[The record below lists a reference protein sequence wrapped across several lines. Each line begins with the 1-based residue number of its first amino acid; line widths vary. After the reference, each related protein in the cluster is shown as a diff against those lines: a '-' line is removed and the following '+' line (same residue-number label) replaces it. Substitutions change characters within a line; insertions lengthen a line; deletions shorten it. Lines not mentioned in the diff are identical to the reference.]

1 MGTLDAFF
9 YFCRYKCVSPVMLM
23 LVRFLNLLD
32 FRECNWWRFRC
43 FELLVSSL
51 PFPFP
56 VVFMLLQ
63 IAMHL
68 FTYWFSNLKRIVKA
82 PQLSSDLCKQAVYR
96 KSCCRVC
103 MRLQVF
109 LKELMQYW
117 RGLWRKERVKDHWT
131 WCDRHSAINLVVSRI
146 ILHQPQNWRICS

>member
-1 MGTLDAFF
+1 M
-9 YFCRYKCVSPVMLM
+9 CVSCYVNVR
-23 LVRFLNLLD
+23 VRFLKLSD

-63 IAMHL
+63 CIYL
-68 FTYWFSNLKRIVKA
+68 LIDFPISKRIVKA

-96 KSCCRVC
+96 KISCRVC

-117 RGLWRKERVKDHWT
+117 RSLWRKERVKDHWT

-146 ILHQPQNWRICS
+146 ILHQPQNWGIGSW

>member
-9 YFCRYKCVSPVMLM
+9 YFCRYKCASPVMLM

-103 MRLQVF
+103 MRLQMISKINKSQIRLPL
-109 LKELMQYW
+109 LKE
-117 RGLWRKERVKDHWT
+117 
-131 WCDRHSAINLVVSRI
+131 INKYPKFEVLSNKI
-146 ILHQPQNWRICS
+146 WNLISLSFNPLKTCL

>member
-51 PFPFP
+51 PFSFSSS
-56 VVFMLLQ
+56 FYALA
-63 IAMHL
+63 IHL
-68 FTYWFSNLKRIVKA
+68 FTYWFSTLKE
-82 PQLSSDLCKQAVYR
+82 LSKHRNFSQISVSRPCTGKVVVVYAWDY
-96 KSCCRVC
+96 KF
-103 MRLQVF
+103 F
-109 LKELMQYW
+109 LKELMHW

-131 WCDRHSAINLVVSRI
+131 WCDWRSAINLVVSRI

>member
-1 MGTLDAFF
+1 M
-9 YFCRYKCVSPVMLM
+9 CVSCYVNVR
-23 LVRFLNLLD
+23 VRFLKLSD

-63 IAMHL
+63 CIYLLIDFPISRELSKHRN
-68 FTYWFSNLKRIVKA
+68 F
-82 PQLSSDLCKQAVYR
+82 PQISVSRPCTGKLVVVYAWDY
-96 KSCCRVC
+96 KF
-103 MRLQVF
+103 F

-117 RGLWRKERVKDHWT
+117 RSLWRKERVKDHWT

-146 ILHQPQNWRICS
+146 ILHQPQNWGIGSW